1 MRYED
6 IIDLPH
12 HTSPARARMSINQRA
27 AQFAP
32 FAALTGYDA
41 ILAETARQT
50 EAEVFPDETEV
61 AAVNEK
67 LCWLRENLSNM
78 PMIGIRLFAPDGQKE
93 GGAYYEISGRVT
105 KIDEYQQKIWLEQGI
120 EVEFRRII
128 NLFIL

>member
-6 IIDLPH
+6 MIDLPH
-12 HTSPARARMSINQRA
+12 HTSSTRARMSINQRA

-41 ILAETARQT
+41 ILAETVRQT
-50 EAEVFPDETEV
+50 ETEVFPDETEV

-78 PMIGIRLFAPDGQKE
+78 PTVGIRLFVPDGQKG
-93 GGAYYEISGRVT
+93 GGAYYDISGRVT

-128 NLFIL
+128 KLFIL